1 VRVEVVLFALVVDGV
16 ALEDDV
22 LRIRRPPVARLEDGV
37 VDAVFLDAVVDYD
50 GSIATRPAAN
60 ATASRHRPRVP
71 NA

>member
-1 VRVEVVLFALVVDGV
+1 
-16 ALEDDV
+16 
-22 LRIRRPPVARLEDGV
+22 V